1 MTTSQDFPQPGPQD
15 DDAAELSQWERFGV
29 DTTAPHSARVY
40 DYWLGGKTNFPPDRA
55 MGQAIEQAVPS
66 VKEMAKANRA
76 FQGRAVRYLAQE
88 HGIRQFLDLGTGIP
102 TSPNTH
108 EIAEAVSPGTRVVY
122 VDNDPIVLA
131 HARALMVSSPASRTT
146 YIHADLRKPEELFA
160 DPALTS
166 TLDLTRPV
174 GLLMIA
180 VLMLIADE
188 DDPWGRV
195 AALRD
200 ALPVGSCLALTTPT
214 QDFDP
219 EAVGKVAEAARAGGM
234 TLVPRGYDN
243 VLRFFDGWEL
253 VEPGVAPVL
262 AWRPDGEPPADPK
275 AAYYW
280 GGVAIKR

>member
-1 MTTSQDFPQPGPQD
+1 MTTGQELPHRAPQD
-15 DDAAELSQWERFGV
+15 EDTVEPSEWERYGV
-29 DTTAPHSARVY
+29 DTSTPHSARVY
-40 DYWLGGKTNFPPDRA
+40 DHWLGGKTNFPPDRA
-55 MGQAIEQAVPS
+55 MAEAIEEAVPS
-66 VKEMAKANRA
+66 VREMAKANRA
-76 FQGRAVRYLAQE
+76 FQGRAVRHLARE

-108 EIAEAVSPGTRVVY
+108 EIAESVSPGTRVVY

-131 HARALMVSSPASRTT
+131 HARALMVSTPGSRTT
-146 YIHADLRKPEELFA
+146 YIHADLREPEKLFA

-200 ALPVGSCLALTTPT
+200 ALPAGSCLALTTPT

-219 EAVGKVAEAARAGGM
+219 EAVGRVAAAARAGGM
-234 TLVPRGYDN
+234 TLVPRGHDE

-253 VEPGVAPVL
+253 VEPGLTPVL
-262 AWRPDGEPPADPK
+262 AWRPDGEPPADPR

>member
-1 MTTSQDFPQPGPQD
+1 MTTSQDFSDQPGNDEAVLPS
-15 DDAAELSQWERFGV
+15 EWERLGV
-29 DTTAPHSARVY
+29 DTSAPHSARVY

-55 MGQAIEQAVPS
+55 MGRAIEEAVPS
-66 VKEMAKANRA
+66 VRAMAKENRA
-76 FQGRAVRYLAQE
+76 FQSRAVRHLAEQQ
-88 HGIRQFLDLGTGIP
+88 GIRQFLDLGTGIP

-131 HARALMVSSPASRTT
+131 HARALMVSTPASRTT
-146 YIHADLRKPEELFA
+146 YIHADLGKPAELLGH
-160 DPALTS
+160 PALTS
-166 TLDLTRPV
+166 TLDPGRPV

-188 DDPWGRV
+188 DDPWGKV

-200 ALPVGSCLALTTPT
+200 ALPSGSCLALTHPT

-219 EAVGKVAEAARAGGM
+219 ESVAKVAEAARAGGM
-234 TLVPRGYDN
+234 TLVPRTREE
-243 VLRFFDGWEL
+243 VARFFDGWEL
-253 VEPGVAPVL
+253 IEPGVAPVM
-262 AWRPDGEPPADPK
+262 AWHPGGEPPADPH

-280 GGVAIKR
+280 GGVARKP

>member
-1 MTTSQDFPQPGPQD
+1 MTTSQDFADQPD
-15 DDAAELSQWERFGV
+15 NDAAELSQWEKYGV
-29 DTTAPHSARVY
+29 DTSAPHSARVY

-66 VKEMAKANRA
+66 VKAMAKENRA
-76 FQGRAVRYLAQE
+76 FQGRAVRHLAEQQ
-88 HGIRQFLDLGTGIP
+88 GIRQFLDLGTGIP

-108 EIAEAVSPGTRVVY
+108 EIAEAASPGTRVVY

-131 HARALMVSSPASRTT
+131 HARALMVSTPASRTT
-146 YIHADLRKPEELFA
+146 YIHADLGKPAELLS

-166 TLDLTRPV
+166 TLDLSQPV

-188 DDPWGRV
+188 DDPWGKV

-200 ALPVGSCLALTTPT
+200 ALPAGSFLALTHPT

-219 EAVGKVAEAARAGGM
+219 VAVGKVADAARAGGM
-234 TLVPRGYDN
+234 TLVPRTKEE
-243 VLRFFDGWEL
+243 VSRFFDGWEL
-253 VEPGVAPVL
+253 IEPGVSPVM
-262 AWRPDGEPPADPK
+262 AWHPDGEQPADPY

-280 GGVAIKR
+280 GGVARKL

>member
-1 MTTSQDFPQPGPQD
+1 MTTSQDSPDRNRHEDEP
-15 DDAAELSQWERFGV
+15 AELSQWERFGV
-29 DTTAPHSARVY
+29 DTTTPHSARVY

-55 MGQAIEQAVPS
+55 MAEAIEQAVPS
-66 VKEMAKANRA
+66 IKEMAKANRA
-76 FQGRAVRYLAQE
+76 FQGRAVRHLARE
-88 HGIRQFLDLGTGIP
+88 HGIHQFLDLGTGIP

-108 EIAEAVSPGTRVVY
+108 EIAEQVSPGTRVVY

-131 HARALMVSSPASRTT
+131 HARALMVSGETSRTT
-146 YIHADLRKPEELFA
+146 YIHADLRKPEELLS
-160 DPALTS
+160 DPALTA
-166 TLDLTRPV
+166 TLDLDRPV

-200 ALPVGSCLALTTPT
+200 ALPSGSCLALTTPT

-219 EAVGKVAEAARAGGM
+219 VAVGQVTEAARAGGM
-234 TLVPRGYDN
+234 TLVPRTRDD
-243 VLRFFDGWEL
+243 VVRFFDGWDL

-262 AWRPDGEPPADPK
+262 AWRPDGPPPADPL

>member
-1 MTTSQDFPQPGPQD
+1 MTTSQDFSDQAQD
-15 DDAAELSQWERFGV
+15 DAVELSEWQRFGV
-29 DTTAPHSARVY
+29 DTSAPHSARVY

-66 VKEMAKANRA
+66 VKAMAKENRA
-76 FQGRAVRYLAQE
+76 FQDRAVRHLAREQ
-88 HGIRQFLDLGTGIP
+88 GIRQFLDLGTGIP

-131 HARALMVSSPASRTT
+131 HARALMVSTPASRTT
-146 YIHADLRKPEELFA
+146 YIHADLGKPAELLG

-166 TLDLTRPV
+166 TLDLDRPV

-180 VLMLIADE
+180 VLMLVADE
-188 DDPWGRV
+188 DDPWAKV

-200 ALPVGSCLALTTPT
+200 ALPSGSCLALTHPT

-219 EAVGKVAEAARAGGM
+219 ESVAKVAEAARAGGM
-234 TLVPRGYDN
+234 TLVPRTRDE
-243 VLRFFDGWEL
+243 VAAFFDGWEL
-253 VEPGVAPVL
+253 IEPGVAPVMG
-262 AWRPDGEPPADPK
+262 WRPDGEPPADPT

-280 GGVAIKR
+280 GGVARKP

>member
-1 MTTSQDFPQPGPQD
+1 MTTSQDFSDQPQD
-15 DDAAELSQWERFGV
+15 DAVELSQWERFGV
-29 DTTAPHSARVY
+29 DTSAPHSARVY

-66 VKEMAKANRA
+66 VKAMAKENRA
-76 FQGRAVRYLAQE
+76 FQGRAVRYLAREQ
-88 HGIRQFLDLGTGIP
+88 GIHQFLDLGTGIP

-131 HARALMVSSPASRTT
+131 HARALMVSTPASRTT
-146 YIHADLRKPEELFA
+146 YIHADLGKPAELLG

-166 TLDLTRPV
+166 TLDLDRPV

-180 VLMLIADE
+180 VLMLVADE
-188 DDPWGRV
+188 DDPWGKV

-200 ALPVGSCLALTTPT
+200 ALPSGSCLALTHPT

-219 EAVGKVAEAARAGGM
+219 ESVAKVAEAARAGGM
-234 TLVPRGYDN
+234 TLVPRTREEVAG
-243 VLRFFDGWEL
+243 FFDGWDL
-253 VEPGVAPVL
+253 IEPGVAPVM
-262 AWRPDGEPPADPK
+262 AWRPDGEPPADPT

-280 GGVAIKR
+280 GGVARKR

>member
-1 MTTSQDFPQPGPQD
+1 MTTSQDFTD
-15 DDAAELSQWERFGV
+15 RSDTDAAELSQWEKYGV
-29 DTTAPHSARVY
+29 DTTTPHSARVY

-55 MGQAIEQAVPS
+55 MGQAIEQAVPTMKAQA
-66 VKEMAKANRA
+66 KENRG
-76 FQGRAVRYLAQE
+76 FQKRAVRHLAE
-88 HGIRQFLDLGTGIP
+88 RYGIRQFLDLGTGIP

-131 HARALMVSSPASRTT
+131 HARALMVSTPASRTT
-146 YIHADLRKPEELFA
+146 YIHADLGKPAELLA

-166 TLDLTRPV
+166 TLDLSKPV

-188 DDPWGRV
+188 DDPWGKV

-200 ALPVGSCLALTTPT
+200 ALPSGSYLALTHPT
-214 QDFDP
+214 QDFNE
-219 EAVGKVAEAARAGGM
+219 EAVAQVTASARAAGM
-234 TLVPRGYDN
+234 TLVPRGKEE
-243 VLRFFDGWEL
+243 VSRFFEGWEL
-253 VEPGVAPVL
+253 VEPGVAPVM
-262 AWRPDGEPPADPK
+262 AWHPDGEQPADPY

-280 GGVAIKR
+280 GGVARKP

>member
-1 MTTSQDFPQPGPQD
+1 MTTSQDFSDQPESDEVEP
-15 DDAAELSQWERFGV
+15 SQWERFGV
-29 DTTAPHSARVY
+29 DTSAPHSARVY

-55 MGQAIEQAVPS
+55 MGQAIEEAVPS
-66 VKEMAKANRA
+66 VKAMAKENRA
-76 FQGRAVRYLAQE
+76 FQGRAVRFLAEQQ
-88 HGIRQFLDLGTGIP
+88 GIRQFLDLGTGIP

-131 HARALMVSSPASRTT
+131 HARALMVSTPASRTT
-146 YIHADLRKPEELFA
+146 YIHADLGKPAELLS
-160 DPALTS
+160 DPSLTS
-166 TLDLTRPV
+166 TLDLDRPV

-180 VLMLIADE
+180 VLMLVADE
-188 DDPWGRV
+188 DDPWAKV

-200 ALPVGSCLALTTPT
+200 ALPSGSCLALTHPT

-219 EAVGKVAEAARAGGM
+219 ESVAKVAEAARAGGM
-234 TLVPRGYDN
+234 TLVPRTRDE
-243 VLRFFDGWEL
+243 VARFFDGWEL
-253 VEPGVAPVL
+253 IEPGVAPVM
-262 AWRPDGEPPADPK
+262 AWRPDGEPPADPH

>member
-1 MTTSQDFPQPGPQD
+1 MTTSQDFSDRPQD
-15 DDAAELSQWERFGV
+15 DAVEPSEWERFGV
-29 DTTAPHSARVY
+29 DTSAPHSARVY

-55 MGQAIEQAVPS
+55 MGQAIEQAVPR
-66 VKEMAKANRA
+66 VKAMAKENRA

-88 HGIRQFLDLGTGIP
+88 QGIHQFLDLGTGIP

-108 EIAEAVSPGTRVVY
+108 ETAEAVSPGTRVVY

-131 HARALMVSSPASRTT
+131 HARALMVSTPASHTT
-146 YIHADLRKPEELFA
+146 YIHADLGKPTELLG

-166 TLDLTRPV
+166 TLDLDRPV

-188 DDPWGRV
+188 DDPWAKV

-200 ALPVGSCLALTTPT
+200 ALPSGSCLALTHPT

-219 EAVGKVAEAARAGGM
+219 ESVAKVAEAARAGGM
-234 TLVPRGYDN
+234 TLVPRTREE
-243 VLRFFDGWEL
+243 VARFFDGWEL
-253 VEPGVAPVL
+253 IEPGVAPVM
-262 AWRPDGEPPADPK
+262 AWRPDGEPPVDPT

-280 GGVAIKR
+280 GGVARKP

>member
-1 MTTSQDFPQPGPQD
+1 MTTSQDFSDLPQD
-15 DDAAELSQWERFGV
+15 DAVELSQWERFGV
-29 DTTAPHSARVY
+29 DTSAPHSARVY

-66 VKEMAKANRA
+66 VKAMAKENRA
-76 FQGRAVRYLAQE
+76 FQGRAVRYLAREQ
-88 HGIRQFLDLGTGIP
+88 GIQQFLDLGTGIP

-131 HARALMVSSPASRTT
+131 HARALMVSTPASRTT
-146 YIHADLRKPEELFA
+146 YIHADLGKPAELLG

-166 TLDLTRPV
+166 TLDLDRPV

-180 VLMLIADE
+180 VLMLVADE
-188 DDPWGRV
+188 DDPWAKV

-200 ALPVGSCLALTTPT
+200 ALPSGSCLALTHPT

-219 EAVGKVAEAARAGGM
+219 ESVAKVAEAARAGGM
-234 TLVPRGYDN
+234 TLVPRTREE
-243 VLRFFDGWEL
+243 VARFFDGWEL
-253 VEPGVAPVL
+253 IEPGVSPVM
-262 AWRPDGEPPADPK
+262 AWRPDGEPPADPT

-280 GGVAIKR
+280 GGVARKL

>member
-1 MTTSQDFPQPGPQD
+1 MTTSQDFSDQPEQD
-15 DDAAELSQWERFGV
+15 EVELSQWERFGV
-29 DTTAPHSARVY
+29 DTSAPHSARVY

-55 MGQAIEQAVPS
+55 MGQAIEEAVPS
-66 VKEMAKANRA
+66 VKAMAKENRA
-76 FQGRAVRYLAQE
+76 FQGRAVRYLAEQQ
-88 HGIRQFLDLGTGIP
+88 GIRQFLDLGTGIP

-131 HARALMVSSPASRTT
+131 HARALMVSTPASRTT
-146 YIHADLRKPEELFA
+146 YIHADLGKPDELLT

-166 TLDLTRPV
+166 TLDLGRPV

-180 VLMLIADE
+180 VLMLVADE
-188 DDPWGRV
+188 DDPWGKV

-200 ALPVGSCLALTTPT
+200 ALPAGSCLALTHPT

-219 EAVGKVAEAARAGGM
+219 ESVAKVAEAARAGGM
-234 TLVPRGYDN
+234 TLVPRTREE
-243 VLRFFDGWEL
+243 VARFFDGWEL
-253 VEPGVAPVL
+253 IEPGVAPVM
-262 AWRPDGEPPADPK
+262 AWRPDGEPPADPH

-280 GGVAIKR
+280 GGVARKL

>member
-1 MTTSQDFPQPGPQD
+1 MTTSQDFSDQAQD
-15 DDAAELSQWERFGV
+15 DAVELSEWQRFGV
-29 DTTAPHSARVY
+29 DTSAPHSARVY

-66 VKEMAKANRA
+66 VKAMAKENRA
-76 FQGRAVRYLAQE
+76 FQGRAVRYLAREQ
-88 HGIRQFLDLGTGIP
+88 GIRQFLDLGTGIP

-131 HARALMVSSPASRTT
+131 HARALMVSTPASRTT
-146 YIHADLRKPEELFA
+146 YIHADLGKPAELLG

-166 TLDLTRPV
+166 TLDLDRPV

-180 VLMLIADE
+180 VLMLVADE
-188 DDPWGRV
+188 DDPWAKV

-200 ALPVGSCLALTTPT
+200 ALPSGSCLALTHPT

-219 EAVGKVAEAARAGGM
+219 ASVAKVAEAARAGGM
-234 TLVPRGYDN
+234 TLVPRTRDE
-243 VLRFFDGWEL
+243 VAAFFDGWEL
-253 VEPGVAPVL
+253 IEPGVAPVMG
-262 AWRPDGEPPADPK
+262 WRPDGEPPADPT

-280 GGVAIKR
+280 GGVARKP

>member
-1 MTTSQDFPQPGPQD
+1 MTTSQDFSDQPER
-15 DDAAELSQWERFGV
+15 AEAELSEWERFGV
-29 DTTAPHSARVY
+29 DTRAPHSARVY

-55 MGQAIEQAVPS
+55 MGQAIEEAVPS
-66 VKEMAKANRA
+66 VKAMARENRA
-76 FQGRAVRYLAQE
+76 FQGRAVRHLAERQ
-88 HGIRQFLDLGTGIP
+88 GIRQFLDLGTGIP

-131 HARALMVSSPASRTT
+131 HARALMVSTPASRTT
-146 YIHADLRKPEELFA
+146 YLHQDLGKPDELLA

-166 TLDLTRPV
+166 TLDLDQPV

-180 VLMLIADE
+180 VLMLVADE
-188 DDPWGRV
+188 DDPWGKV

-200 ALPVGSCLALTTPT
+200 ALPSGSCLALTHPT

-219 EAVGKVAEAARAGGM
+219 ESVAKVAEAARAGGM
-234 TLVPRGYDN
+234 TLVPRTRDE
-243 VLRFFDGWEL
+243 VARFFDGWEL
-253 VEPGVAPVL
+253 IEPGVAPVM
-262 AWRPDGEPPADPK
+262 AWRPDGEPPADPY

-280 GGVAIKR
+280 GGVARKP

>member
-1 MTTSQDFPQPGPQD
+1 MTTSQDFSDQAQD
-15 DDAAELSQWERFGV
+15 DAVELSEWQRFGV
-29 DTTAPHSARVY
+29 DTSAPHSARVY

-66 VKEMAKANRA
+66 VKAMAKENRA
-76 FQGRAVRYLAQE
+76 FQGRAVRHLAREQ
-88 HGIRQFLDLGTGIP
+88 GIRQFLDLGTGIP

-131 HARALMVSSPASRTT
+131 HARALMVSTPASRTT
-146 YIHADLRKPEELFA
+146 YIHADLGKPAELLG

-166 TLDLTRPV
+166 TLDLDRPV

-180 VLMLIADE
+180 VLMLVADE
-188 DDPWGRV
+188 DDPWAKV

-200 ALPVGSCLALTTPT
+200 ALPSGSCLALTHPT

-219 EAVGKVAEAARAGGM
+219 ESVAKVAEAARAGGM
-234 TLVPRGYDN
+234 TLVPRTRDE
-243 VLRFFDGWEL
+243 VAAFFDGWEL
-253 VEPGVAPVL
+253 IEPGVAPVMG
-262 AWRPDGEPPADPK
+262 WRPDGEPPADPT

-280 GGVAIKR
+280 GGVARKP

>member
-1 MTTSQDFPQPGPQD
+1 MTTSQDFSDQPQD
-15 DDAAELSQWERFGV
+15 DAVELSEWERFGV
-29 DTTAPHSARVY
+29 DTSAPHSARVY

-66 VKEMAKANRA
+66 VKAMAKENRA
-76 FQGRAVRYLAQE
+76 FQGRAVRYLAREQ
-88 HGIRQFLDLGTGIP
+88 GIHQFLDLGTGIP

-131 HARALMVSSPASRTT
+131 HARALMVSTPASRTT
-146 YIHADLRKPEELFA
+146 YIHADLGKPTELLG

-166 TLDLTRPV
+166 TLDLDRPV

-180 VLMLIADE
+180 VLMLVADE
-188 DDPWGRV
+188 DDPWAKV

-200 ALPVGSCLALTTPT
+200 ALPSGSCLALTHPT

-219 EAVGKVAEAARAGGM
+219 ESVAKVAEAARAGGM
-234 TLVPRGYDN
+234 TLVPRTREE
-243 VLRFFDGWEL
+243 VARFFDGWEL
-253 VEPGVAPVL
+253 IEPGVAPVM
-262 AWRPDGEPPADPK
+262 AWRPDGEPPADPT

-280 GGVAIKR
+280 GGVARKP

>member
-1 MTTSQDFPQPGPQD
+1 MTRSQDLPDRDQHEDEPTEP
-15 DDAAELSQWERFGV
+15 SQWERFGV

-40 DYWLGGKTNFPPDRA
+40 DHWLGGKTNFPPDRA
-55 MGQAIEQAVPS
+55 MAEAIEQAVPS
-66 VKEMAKANRA
+66 IKEMARANRA
-76 FQGRAVRYLAQE
+76 FQGRAVRHLASD

-108 EIAEAVSPGTRVVY
+108 EIAEEVSPGTRVVY

-131 HARALMVSSPASRTT
+131 HARALMVSTPASRTT
-146 YIHADLRKPEELFA
+146 YIHADLRKPEELLS
-160 DPALTS
+160 DPALTA
-166 TLDLTRPV
+166 TLDLDQPV

-200 ALPVGSCLALTTPT
+200 ALPSGSCLALTTPT

-219 EAVGKVAEAARAGGM
+219 VAVGQVTEAARAGGM
-234 TLVPRGYDN
+234 TLVPRTRDD
-243 VLRFFDGWEL
+243 VVRFFDGWDL
-253 VEPGVAPVL
+253 VEPGVTPVL
-262 AWRPDGEPPADPK
+262 AWRPDGPPPANPW

>member
-1 MTTSQDFPQPGPQD
+1 MTTSQDFSDQPESDEVEP
-15 DDAAELSQWERFGV
+15 SQWERFGV
-29 DTTAPHSARVY
+29 DTSAPHSARVY

-55 MGQAIEQAVPS
+55 MGQAIEEAVPS
-66 VKEMAKANRA
+66 VKAMAKENRA
-76 FQGRAVRYLAQE
+76 FQGRAVRFLAEQQ
-88 HGIRQFLDLGTGIP
+88 GIRQFLDLGTGIP

-131 HARALMVSSPASRTT
+131 HARALMVSTPASRTT
-146 YIHADLRKPEELFA
+146 YIHADLGKPAELLS
-160 DPALTS
+160 DPSLTS
-166 TLDLTRPV
+166 TLDLDQPV

-180 VLMLIADE
+180 VLMLVADE
-188 DDPWGRV
+188 DDPWAKV

-200 ALPVGSCLALTTPT
+200 ALPSGSCLALTHPT

-219 EAVGKVAEAARAGGM
+219 ESVAKVAEAARAGGM
-234 TLVPRGYDN
+234 TLVPRTHDE
-243 VLRFFDGWEL
+243 VARFFDGWEL
-253 VEPGVAPVL
+253 IEPGVAPVM
-262 AWRPDGEPPADPK
+262 AWRPDGEPPADPH

>member
-1 MTTSQDFPQPGPQD
+1 MTTGQDFPHQAPQD
-15 DDAAELSQWERFGV
+15 EEAVEPSAWERFGV
-29 DTTAPHSARVY
+29 DTSAPHSARVY
-40 DYWLGGKTNFPPDRA
+40 DHWLGGKTNFPPDRA
-55 MGQAIEQAVPS
+55 MAEAIEEAVPS
-66 VKEMAKANRA
+66 VREMAKANRA
-76 FQGRAVRYLAQE
+76 FQGRAVRHLARE

-108 EIAEAVSPGTRVVY
+108 EIAESVSPGTRVVY

-131 HARALMVSSPASRTT
+131 HARALMVSSPRSRTT
-146 YIHADLRKPEELFA
+146 YIHADLREPEKLFA

-200 ALPVGSCLALTTPT
+200 ALPAGSCLALTTPT

-219 EAVGKVAEAARAGGM
+219 EAVGRVAAAARAGGM
-234 TLVPRGYDN
+234 TLVPRSHDE

-253 VEPGVAPVL
+253 VDPGLSPVL
-262 AWRPDGEPPADPK
+262 AWRPDGEPPADPE

>member
-1 MTTSQDFPQPGPQD
+1 MTTSQDFPQPGAQD
-15 DDAAELSQWERFGV
+15 ADKVELSEWERFGV
-29 DTTAPHSARVY
+29 DTATPHSARVY

-55 MGQAIEQAVPS
+55 MGQAIEEAVPS
-66 VKEMAKANRA
+66 IKQMAKANRA
-76 FQGRAVRYLAQE
+76 FQGRAVRHLAQE

-108 EIAEAVSPGTRVVY
+108 EIAASVSDGTRVVY

-166 TLDLTRPV
+166 TLDLTQPV

-200 ALPVGSCLALTTPT
+200 ALPSGSCLALTTPT

-219 EAVGKVAEAARAGGM
+219 VAVGKVAESARAGGM
-234 TLVPRGYDN
+234 TLVPRSHDD
-243 VLRFFDGWEL
+243 VLRFFDGWDL
-253 VEPGVAPVL
+253 VEPGLAPVL

-280 GGVAIKR
+280 GGVAVKR

>member
-1 MTTSQDFPQPGPQD
+1 MTTGQELPHRAPQD
-15 DDAAELSQWERFGV
+15 EDAVEPSEWERYGV
-29 DTTAPHSARVY
+29 DTSTPHSARVY
-40 DYWLGGKTNFPPDRA
+40 DHWLGGKTNFPPDRA
-55 MGQAIEQAVPS
+55 MAEAIEEAVPS
-66 VKEMAKANRA
+66 VREMAKANRT
-76 FQGRAVRYLAQE
+76 FQGRAVRHLARE

-108 EIAEAVSPGTRVVY
+108 EIAESVSPGTRVVY

-131 HARALMVSSPASRTT
+131 HARALMVSTPGSRTT
-146 YIHADLRKPEELFA
+146 YIHADLREPEKLFA

-200 ALPVGSCLALTTPT
+200 ALPAGSCLALTTPT

-219 EAVGKVAEAARAGGM
+219 EAVGRVAAAARAGGM
-234 TLVPRGYDN
+234 TLVPRGHDE

-253 VEPGVAPVL
+253 VEPGLTPVL
-262 AWRPDGEPPADPK
+262 AWRPDGEPPADPR

>member
-1 MTTSQDFPQPGPQD
+1 MTTSQDFADQPD
-15 DDAAELSQWERFGV
+15 NDAAELSQWEKYGV
-29 DTTAPHSARVY
+29 DTSAPHSARVY

-66 VKEMAKANRA
+66 VKAMAKENRA
-76 FQGRAVRYLAQE
+76 FQGRAVRHLAEQQ
-88 HGIRQFLDLGTGIP
+88 GIRQFLDLGTGIP

-108 EIAEAVSPGTRVVY
+108 EIAEAASPGTRVVY

-131 HARALMVSSPASRTT
+131 HARALMVSTPASRTT
-146 YIHADLRKPEELFA
+146 YIHADLGKPAELLS

-166 TLDLTRPV
+166 TLDLSQPV

-188 DDPWGRV
+188 DDPWGKV

-200 ALPVGSCLALTTPT
+200 ALPSGSFLALTHPT

-219 EAVGKVAEAARAGGM
+219 EAVGKVADAARAGGM
-234 TLVPRGYDN
+234 TLVPRTKEE
-243 VLRFFDGWEL
+243 VSRFFDGWEL
-253 VEPGVAPVL
+253 VEPGVSPVM
-262 AWRPDGEPPADPK
+262 AWHPDNGQPADPY

-280 GGVAIKR
+280 GGVARKL

>member
-1 MTTSQDFPQPGPQD
+1 MTTSQDFAD
-15 DDAAELSQWERFGV
+15 RSDNDAAELSQWEKYGV
-29 DTTAPHSARVY
+29 DTSTPHSARVY

-55 MGQAIEQAVPS
+55 MAVAIEEAVPS
-66 VKEMAKANRA
+66 IKAMAKENRG
-76 FQGRAVRYLAQE
+76 FQGRAVRHLAEQ

-108 EIAEAVSPGTRVVY
+108 EIAESVSPGTRVVY

-131 HARALMVSSPASRTT
+131 HARALMVSTPASRTT
-146 YIHADLRKPEELFA
+146 YIHADLGKPAELLA

-166 TLDLTRPV
+166 TLDLSQPV

-188 DDPWGRV
+188 DDPWGKV

-200 ALPVGSCLALTTPT
+200 ALPSGSCLALTHPT
-214 QDFDP
+214 QDFDE
-219 EAVGKVAEAARAGGM
+219 EAVAKVTAAARAGGM
-234 TLVPRGYDN
+234 TLVPRTKEE
-243 VLRFFDGWEL
+243 VSRFFEGWEL
-253 VEPGVAPVL
+253 IEPGVSPVMS
-262 AWRPDGEPPADPK
+262 WHPDGEQPADPY

-280 GGVAIKR
+280 GGVARKP